1 MVLNLIIY
9 LFSLVSALNTS
20 CSIFTLQTE
29 VNSIIT
35 FETTSTFIDNNYCT
49 SEITETITSNTILIQ
64 DILVTECET
73 ILANTIPDSSLTVLN
88 IPDSSLIPQETVTE
102 TTTLTENVFIPQETT
117 TLTENIFIP
126 QETVTI
132 TETTTLTENI
142 FIPQETLTITE
153 SALNSQETGVLNIEN
168 FSSDNFCKDQLIA
181 NGTQFTQESCSNT
194 IQGNIPS
201 VNNMVSTI
209 ILEPQGGT
217 KLILGQDFTVKLKSI
232 NIEFGYFDDPNT
244 LYYSSPQVLNDVGN
258 IKGHSHIVIQ
268 KINNINTV
276 PLATSF
282 IFFKGLNEPGIDGE
296 LSVDVPGNLFNTLGT
311 YRICTLT
318 SSQSHA
324 PVLMPI
330 ARRGF
335 SDDCVRI
342 QMN

>member
-102 TTTLTENVFIPQETT
+102 TTTLTENVFIPQ
-117 TLTENIFIP
+117 
-126 QETVTI
+126 
-132 TETTTLTENI
+132 ETTTLTENI